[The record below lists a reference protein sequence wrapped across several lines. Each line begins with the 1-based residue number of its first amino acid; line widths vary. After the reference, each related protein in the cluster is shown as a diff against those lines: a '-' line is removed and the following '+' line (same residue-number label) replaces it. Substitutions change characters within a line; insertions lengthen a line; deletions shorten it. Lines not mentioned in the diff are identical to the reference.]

1 MNKVSE
7 FFKNSYE
14 EVTKEV
20 TWPQWG
26 ELQGSASL
34 VLVASLIFALVVGGV
49 DFIIENGLEF
59 LYEQVLK

>member
-1 MNKVSE
+1 MNKFTA

-26 ELQGSASL
+26 ELQASASL
-34 VLVASLIFALVVGGV
+34 VLVASLIFALVVGAV
-49 DFIIENGLEF
+49 DFVIENGLKF
-59 LYEQVLK
+59 LYESL